1 MKCILWLLRLIITPL
16 LSSSLPLL
24 PSLLPFLPS
33 PLPLPPPSMPYYL
46 LILPSSPSVSFSP
59 QFSHPLSSLPSHLS
73 SLSSLLLPQMTLKD
87 NGRVRLFKLG
97 VASDEY
103 AVVFTKEYIDHAK
116 KHLGSTAL
124 CKKFVDVVLPA
135 CRDVSVTRNQLT
147 DELRLSEEDI
157 S

>member
-1 MKCILWLLRLIITPL
+1 
-16 LSSSLPLL
+16 
-24 PSLLPFLPS
+24 
-33 PLPLPPPSMPYYL
+33 
-46 LILPSSPSVSFSP
+46 
-59 QFSHPLSSLPSHLS
+59 
-73 SLSSLLLPQMTLKD
+73 MTLKD

-124 CKKFVDVVLPA
+124 CKKFVDMVLPA

>member
-1 MKCILWLLRLIITPL
+1 
-16 LSSSLPLL
+16 
-24 PSLLPFLPS
+24 
-33 PLPLPPPSMPYYL
+33 
-46 LILPSSPSVSFSP
+46 
-59 QFSHPLSSLPSHLS
+59 
-73 SLSSLLLPQMTLKD
+73 MTLKD

-116 KHLGSTAL
+116 KHLGSTTL
-124 CKKFVDVVLPA
+124 CKKFVDVILPA
-135 CRDVSVTRNQLT
+135 CQDVSVTRSQLK